1 MVAVHPNKSEC
12 IGEEERE
19 ICACFDGRANL
30 KMGMRERGRERE
42 CVCELEKERER
53 ERSGSRR
60 RLNSKVE

>member
-30 KMGMRERGRERE
+30 KMGMRERGSV